1 MATRHPGSPGTTH
14 ANPYKLVT
22 NYDVVPEARG
32 QQASLQLPYAG
43 VGQQASLR
51 LPHAM
56 VVAMER
62 DSIDR
67 LFRSC
72 EHTAMLAS
80 QPLSL
85 EALFAGSPKPM
96 GT

>member
-1 MATRHPGSPGTTH
+1 MVSHAHHPCKLAKAH
-14 ANPYKLVT
+14 ALDQPYKLVT
-22 NYDVVPEARG
+22 DYDVVPEARG
-32 QQASLQLPYAG
+32 QQASLQLPYAA

-80 QPLSL
+80 QPL
-85 EALFAGSPKPM
+85 
-96 GT
+96 

>member
-32 QQASLQLPYAG
+32 QQASLW
-43 VGQQASLR
+43 

-80 QPLSL
+80 QPL
-85 EALFAGSPKPM
+85 
-96 GT
+96 